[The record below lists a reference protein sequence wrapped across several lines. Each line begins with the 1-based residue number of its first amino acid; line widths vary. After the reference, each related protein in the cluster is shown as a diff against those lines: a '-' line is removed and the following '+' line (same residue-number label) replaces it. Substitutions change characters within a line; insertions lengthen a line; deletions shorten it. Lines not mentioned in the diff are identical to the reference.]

1 MALPLDL
8 LEQSLNHEISI
19 LLKDGRT
26 IEGKLMGYDQY
37 MNLVVDEAEEKMED
51 KHRKLGKVVVR
62 GSTIVSASF

>member
-26 IEGKLMGYDQY
+26 IEGKLLGYDQY
-37 MNLVVDEAEEKMED
+37 MNLVVDEAEEKNED